1 MSRKGTSKP
10 RARQSPADNR
20 RVLIIGLII
29 FLLLLYYLATGSDP
43 LGLFDPDESTP
54 QTAVTQT
61 APARPT
67 LMVGQG
73 GEWWTV
79 YFTEPVS
86 RGSGDDLTGTVG
98 EALIQRIN
106 AAQRSILIA
115 AFEFNLTPIADAL
128 IDAHRRGVTVQ
139 WVTDNEHGLTAD
151 QQESRGQFALLQQAG
166 IEVQA
171 DTRSALM
178 HNKFWIF
185 DEQTVWTGSTNVTL
199 NDIFRNN
206 NNVLVIESPAVAA
219 MYEREFAEKWA
230 GQFGPTSPSTV
241 DQQATTLDGSSVQV
255 YFAPEDRVMNQLIPL
270 VGNAQQRVR
279 FMAFSFTHAGLG
291 NAMLERAQA
300 GVDVQGIFETRG
312 SETAASE
319 LPHLFCAGLPVR
331 QDGNP
336 GTFHHKVIIIDDAI
350 VVTGSFNFSENADRS
365 NDENVLVVS
374 NQDIARLYLEEFDRR
389 WAETT
394 APAADKFDCSLVSR

>member
-1 MSRKGTSKP
+1 MSRRRTSKS
-10 RARQSPADNR
+10 RTSTSHIDNR
-20 RVLIIGLII
+20 RLLIIGLVV
-29 FLLLLYYLATGSDP
+29 FLLLIYYLATGSDP
-43 LGLFDPDESTP
+43 LGLFEPEEGTP

-61 APARPT
+61 APAQPT

-73 GEWWTV
+73 GEWWSV
-79 YFTEPVS
+79 YFTEPVG
-86 RGSGDDLTGTVG
+86 RATGDDLTGTVG
-98 EALIQRIN
+98 EALIQRIHD
-106 AAQRSILIA
+106 AQTSIRIV
-115 AFEFNLTPIADAL
+115 AFEFNLTPIAEAL
-128 IDAHRRGVTVQ
+128 IDAHQRGVTVQ
-139 WVTDNEHGLTAD
+139 WVTDNEYGLTAD
-151 QQESRGQFALLQQAG
+151 QQEGRGQFALLQEAG
-166 IEVQA
+166 IEVRA

-185 DEQTVWTGSTNVTL
+185 DEQTVWTGSMNATL

-219 MYEREFAEKWA
+219 IYEREFAEKWE
-230 GQFGPTSPSTV
+230 GQFGPTSPSTA
-241 DQQATTLDGSSVQV
+241 DRQATTLDGSSVQV
-255 YFAPEDRVMNQLIPL
+255 YFAPEDRVMGQLIPL
-270 VGNAQQRVR
+270 VDSAQTSVR
-279 FMAFSFTHAGLG
+279 FMAFSFTQAGLG
-291 NAMLERAQA
+291 DAMIERAQA

-336 GTFHHKVIIIDDAI
+336 GTFHHKVIVIDDAI
-350 VVTGSFNFSENADRS
+350 VVTGSLNFSENADRS

-394 APAADKFDCSLVSR
+394 ALAADKFDCSQVSR